1 MFSASAHIA
10 TSDYQPKLQLQS
22 GSWRVTRSRKKIV
35 DGVLRAVVEVAPMNA
50 EQLVHL
56 GVRIP
61 TQLAQ
66 KLELHALEDGRTV
79 SSLVRK
85 ILNAA
90 CSTPRSGS
98 GTIEGSID
106 CALGKCGKPARS
118 IRLSRK

>member
-1 MFSASAHIA
+1 
-10 TSDYQPKLQLQS
+10 
-22 GSWRVTRSRKKIV
+22 
-35 DGVLRAVVEVAPMNA
+35 MNA

-66 KLELHALEDGRTV
+66 KLELHAVEDGRTV

-85 ILNAA
+85 ILSAA
-90 CSTPRSGS
+90 CSTDGS
-98 GTIEGSID
+98 DPGTIKRSID